1 MKFNPQCK
9 SINSS
14 LEINAK
20 SHLMSF
26 DVSGMN
32 TLGKGEKQRGA
43 QTEVVSLVL

>member
-1 MKFNPQCK
+1 MLKVIKLN
-9 SINSS
+9 
-14 LEINAK
+14 
-20 SHLMSF
+20 